1 MRAKINNKDVQAVRV
16 GGYDKVN
23 YYPRK
28 YPDLLKSRYINS
40 WTPSEPKL
48 FENKAYRIVVYDSNE
63 GNYSPDGLALYKMSD
78 VGDYHHLKP
87 IKNSNDWYVDFVA
100 QGKRIEKGRISISN
114 RSGVDKENLAYRA
127 YIYEQP
133 RQFYKIYDGDKVI
146 MDSYIIQND
155 FKDQVFEYK
164 AEHSIKGAD
173 NMLVKD
179 SWYQLIFEDDGLST
193 DIGSVYVKNTDNAGY
208 LNFRQIEDSKRW
220 YINFKYDGLSS
231 NNSTITLLNNNST
244 DIKPKLNGT
253 LSLYKDTRS
262 RS

>member
-1 MRAKINNKDVQAVRV
+1 MRAKINNKDVLALRF
-16 GGYDKVN
+16 GGYDKIK
-23 YYPRK
+23 YYPGK
-28 YPDLLKSRYINS
+28 KPNLLGSGYITT

-48 FENKAYRIVVYDSNE
+48 FENHAYRIVVFDSGK

-78 VGDYHHLKP
+78 VGRYHHLKP

-100 QGKRIEKGRISISN
+100 QGERCEEGRISIAN
-114 RSGVDKENLAYRA
+114 RSGVDKENLAYEC

-133 RQFYKIYDGDKVI
+133 RQVYKIYDGDKLI
-146 MDSYIIQND
+146 MDSYIVQKN
-155 FKDQVFEYK
+155 FKDEVFDYK

-179 SWYQLIFEDDGLST
+179 SWYQLIFEDDGSSA
-193 DIGSVYVKNTDNAGY
+193 DIGAVYVKNTDNAGY
-208 LNFRQIEDSKRW
+208 LNFRQVDDSNRW

-231 NNSTITLLNNNST
+231 NNSTITLLNNDNT

-253 LSLYKDTRS
+253 LSLYKDNRS